1 MLGSAGTEPPST
13 FLPPFRCTAAA
24 IARRVYIRQGLGVGM
39 FRKIFGGRSNK
50 KGAVC
55 PEHFAKGAVSRP
67 GGRAALLEPKQ
78 QFSSRLFFR
87 TCFLHCQQQASCRP
101 GSAQLMCYKE
111 PRVLSCA
118 CESQGGVIRHA
129 LHNLETLG
137 LVEKNPGAKGGR
149 RCARPRSSCG
159 ARRSDEGV

>member
-55 PEHFAKGAVSRP
+55 PEHFAKGAVSRRGASCAMKQP
-67 GGRAALLEPKQ
+67 RYRALSPLLPYL
-78 QFSSRLFFR
+78 R
-87 TCFLHCQQQASCRP
+87 LHCLQRALCRP
-101 GSAQLMCYKE
+101 GSA
-111 PRVLSCA
+111 
-118 CESQGGVIRHA
+118 
-129 LHNLETLG
+129 
-137 LVEKNPGAKGGR
+137 
-149 RCARPRSSCG
+149 RPEC
-159 ARRSDEGV
+159 